1 MTRKLCE
8 EYVSKWGR
16 YHRDSPES
24 AKYSVRYPPAAPK
37 SLFSDDTYDLVEQV
51 FKKSRGKTAN
61 GKYIKKK
68 QS

>member
-16 YHRDSPES
+16 YHAEASAS
-24 AKYSVRYPPAAPK
+24 AKYSVRYPQTSSK

-61 GKYIKKK
+61 GKYTKKK